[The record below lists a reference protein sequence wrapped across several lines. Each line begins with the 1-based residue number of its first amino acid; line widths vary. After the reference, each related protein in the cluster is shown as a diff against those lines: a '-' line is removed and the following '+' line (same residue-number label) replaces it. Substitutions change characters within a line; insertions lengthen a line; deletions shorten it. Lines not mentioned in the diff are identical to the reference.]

1 MRSLNRSARCI
12 LCAIASIAFLSIANV
27 AHAGLEIDSD
37 DNAFTAAARAL
48 LNESSGPSKGKGSR
62 SNPITRS
69 WKRIDRVTNPCSAD
83 PTQAG
88 SCFFPVAACSGQNA
102 ADAATG
108 GDAAWTAQSGTE
120 TDRRTGASSNLGF
133 RCVDV
138 NGNPVTPDGA
148 PIVITVTQQDFA
160 SLPVQPAV
168 AHAGPSVGYL
178 PVGMDLIVYAE
189 ATEQTLDTTLLATPV
204 RVRATPVRYHWDF
217 GDGNSL
223 DTSKAGRPYPSRD
236 VTSQYAHE
244 GWYDITLT
252 TTYSGQFSVNGG
264 AWQDIDGTITV
275 DSEPVAIYSR
285 SFESHLIDPSTA
297 PDDAGTLELPPRT
310 PDTEGPRAESP
321 RHRTV

>member
-1 MRSLNRSARCI
+1 MSAV
-12 LCAIASIAFLSIANV
+12 LAKA
-27 AHAGLEIDSD
+27 
-37 DNAFTAAARAL
+37 
-48 LNESSGPSKGKGSR
+48 SR
-62 SNPITRS
+62 SRASSAGQRGPTATLITRS
-69 WKRIDRVTNPCSAD
+69 WKRIDRVANPCSAD
-83 PTQAG
+83 PTKPD

-102 ADAATG
+102 ANAATG
-108 GDAAWTAQSGTE
+108 GSAAWTAQSGTE

-138 NGNPVTPDGA
+138 NGNPVTPDGG

-236 VTSQYAHE
+236 ITSRYAHE
-244 GWYDITLT
+244 GWYDVTLT

-275 DSEPVAIYSR
+275 DSDPVAIYSK
-285 SFESHLIDPSTA
+285 SFESRLVDPNTA
-297 PDDAGTLELPPRT
+297 PDDAGSLELPPRT
-310 PDTEGPRAESP
+310 PDTEGPRAEAPVHHSP
-321 RHRTV
+321 